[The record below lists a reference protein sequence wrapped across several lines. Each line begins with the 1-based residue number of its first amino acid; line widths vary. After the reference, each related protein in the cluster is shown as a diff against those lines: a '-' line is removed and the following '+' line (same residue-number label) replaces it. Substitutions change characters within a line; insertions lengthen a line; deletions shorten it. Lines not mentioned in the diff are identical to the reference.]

1 MSKKLKKLFG
11 GMKPPQKEETEEYTE
26 LDLGDYEGALEDS
39 TKMYIRVA
47 ELTNINEL
55 PDIKKEIYNGNI
67 MIIDISLI
75 KRDNLL
81 LDRIIKDLKQV
92 ANDVRGDIAG
102 IGDDQVIVSPSGVKI
117 NRTKVVGGVY

>member
-11 GMKPPQKEETEEYTE
+11 GIKSTPKEETEEYTE
-26 LDLGDYEGALEDS
+26 LDLGDYEDALEDS

-75 KRDNLL
+75 KHDNLL

-92 ANDVRGDIAG
+92 ANDVHGDIAG
-102 IGDDQVIVSPSGVKI
+102 IGDDQVIVSPGGVKI
-117 NRTKVVGGVY
+117 DRVKVVGGVY